1 MTCRAGA
8 AATSTWAARPLA
20 EQGAAEAEAE
30 AEAEAQ
36 RSAPPKSQAAEGT
49 CPVLSGSVHVIHVIH
64 HGGGGGGG
72 YHSWT
77 PSRHLLASI

>member
-1 MTCRAGA
+1 M
-8 AATSTWAARPLA
+8 
-20 EQGAAEAEAE
+20 
-30 AEAEAQ
+30 

-72 YHSWT
+72 GGYHSWT
-77 PSRHLLASI
+77 PNCHLLASI